1 MLITLI
7 AAGGGDLY
15 YELGLCLGVTS
26 NGVHVDYIGSDSVR
40 NANVWEKENVTFINL
55 RGSQDPA
62 AHMATKIFRI
72 LIFYFRLIK
81 YAWKT
86 DSKLFHIQWPNK
98 FVYFDRI
105 FLNMYYKML
114 GKKLVFTAHNVNAG
128 IRDGNDNS
136 LNRFSLKVMYKI
148 VDQIIVHTNNMKD
161 LLIQGFGVSE
171 GKVAVIQYGI
181 NDMVFESNL
190 TRKEARGK
198 LGLDED
204 EKIALFFGNI
214 VPYKGLEYLLM
225 ALARQRNC
233 NDSIRLIIAGK
244 QDRNYEKYFES
255 IQEIIKSQDLKG
267 HIIEKVGH
275 IPDEDI
281 EIYFK
286 TADVLVLPY
295 KYIFQSGVLFLA
307 YNFGLPVIASD
318 VGSLREFIDEGKTGF
333 ICKPENVSDLY
344 EKIIKY
350 FKSDLFKNLDKNREE
365 IKNNAKE
372 KYSWEK
378 IGKETVELYKR
389 LV

>member
-15 YELGLCLGVTS
+15 YELGLCLGVVS

-40 NANVWEKENVTFINL
+40 NANVWKKENVTFINL

-62 AHMATKIFRI
+62 ANMARKLFRI

-86 DSKLFHIQWPNK
+86 DSRLFHIQWPNK
-98 FVYFDRI
+98 FVHFDRI

-128 IRDGNDNS
+128 IRDGDDNS

-161 LLIQGFGVSE
+161 LLIQDFGVSE

-198 LGLDED
+198 LGLEED

-244 QDRNYEKYFES
+244 QDRNYGKYFES
-255 IQEIIKSQDLKG
+255 IKEIIKSQDLKG
-267 HIIEKVGH
+267 YIIEKVGH
-275 IPDEDI
+275 IPDKDI

-344 EKIIKY
+344 EKINEY
-350 FKSDLFKNLDKNREE
+350 FESDLFKNLDKNREE
-365 IKNNAKE
+365 IRNNAKE

-378 IGKETVELYKR
+378 IGKKTVELYKR

>member
-15 YELGLCLGVTS
+15 YELGLCSGVIS
-26 NGVHVDYIGSDSVR
+26 NGVHVDYIGSDSVK
-40 NANVWEKENVTFINL
+40 NAKIWEKENVTFINL
-55 RGSQDPA
+55 RGSQDSGASPRR
-62 AHMATKIFRI
+62 KIYRI

-86 DSKLFHIQWPNK
+86 DSRLFHIQWPNK
-98 FVYFDRI
+98 FVHFDRI

-128 IRDGNDNS
+128 IRDDDDNS

-161 LLIQGFGVSE
+161 LLIQDFGVSE

-198 LGLDED
+198 LGLEED

-225 ALARQRNC
+225 ALAKQRNC

-244 QDRNYEKYFES
+244 QDRNYGKYFES
-255 IQEIIKSQDLKG
+255 IKEIIKSQDLKG
-267 HIIEKVGH
+267 YIIEKVGH
-275 IPDEDI
+275 IPDKDI

-344 EKIIKY
+344 EKINEY
-350 FKSDLFKNLDKNREE
+350 FESDLFKNLDKNREE
-365 IKNNAKE
+365 IRNNAKE

-378 IGKETVELYKR
+378 IGKKTVELYKR

>member
-15 YELGLCLGVTS
+15 YELGLCLGVAS

-40 NANVWEKENVTFINL
+40 NANVWKKENVTFINL
-55 RGSQDPA
+55 RGSQDPTA
-62 AHMATKIFRI
+62 NTARKIFRI

-81 YAWKT
+81 YAWNT
-86 DSKLFHIQWPNK
+86 DSRLFHIQWPNK
-98 FVYFDRI
+98 FVHFDRI

-114 GKKLVFTAHNVNAG
+114 GKQLVFTAHNVNAG
-128 IRDGNDNS
+128 IRDGDDNS
-136 LNRFSLKVMYKI
+136 LNRFSLKVMYKL
-148 VDQIIVHTNNMKD
+148 VDRIIVHTNNMKD
-161 LLIQGFGVSE
+161 LLIEDFGVSE

-198 LGLDED
+198 LGLEED

-244 QDRNYEKYFES
+244 QDRNYGKYFES
-255 IQEIIKSQDLKG
+255 IKEIIKSQDLKG
-267 HIIEKVGH
+267 YIIEKVGH
-275 IPDEDI
+275 IPDKDI

-307 YNFGLPVIASD
+307 YNFGLPVIATD

-333 ICKPENVSDLY
+333 ICKPESVSDLY
-344 EKIIKY
+344 EKINEY
-350 FKSDLFKNLDKNREE
+350 FESDLFKNLDKNREE
-365 IKNNAKE
+365 IRNNAKE

-378 IGKETVELYKR
+378 IGKKTVELYKR

>member
-40 NANVWEKENVTFINL
+40 NANVWKKENVTFINL

-62 AHMATKIFRI
+62 AHMARKIFRI

-98 FVYFDRI
+98 FVHFDRI

-128 IRDGNDNS
+128 IRDANDNS

-148 VDQIIVHTNNMKD
+148 VDQIIVHTHNMKD

-171 GKVAVIQYGI
+171 SKVAVIQYGI

-198 LGLDED
+198 LGLDKD
-204 EKIALFFGNI
+204 EKVALFFGNI

-244 QDRNYEKYFES
+244 QDRNYVKYFES

-275 IPDEDI
+275 IPDKDI

-344 EKIIKY
+344 EKMNKY
-350 FKSDLFKNLDKNREE
+350 FESDLFKNLDKNREE